1 MSDSRELKALRAMA
15 WERAK
20 GELTSMLHTYYSI
33 YDETDDYHGQFK
45 QAFDSFVRQVEDNG
59 WQE

>member
-1 MSDSRELKALRAMA
+1 MEDERVIRAMRTMA

-20 GELTSMLHTYYSI
+20 GEMQSMLHTYYESS
-33 YDETDDYHGQFK
+33 TGDYFQQFNH
-45 QAFDSFVRQVEDNG
+45 AFREFVRKVEDHG

>member
-1 MSDSRELKALRAMA
+1 MHSDRELRAMRTMA

-20 GELTSMLHTYYSI
+20 GELNSMLHTYYNA
-33 YDETDDYHGQFK
+33 YDETDDYYSQFQ
-45 QAFDSFVRQVEDNG
+45 QALNEFVHQVEDNG